1 MPLELRIEPR
11 TLTGSRESRRLRRKG
26 MVPGILY
33 GRGGEVA
40 VMINEH
46 HFMTTVG
53 YNASAGIVKLSLPGA
68 KPVNCIVKEVQW
80 NSVNDKPVH
89 IDFLRVLPS
98 QMITVHVPL
107 HLEGN
112 PRGVLQ
118 GGILDHML
126 HEIEVTVKA
135 SDIPPHISVDV
146 SSLEIGDSIHV
157 SGIDVPAGMTV
168 DMPGDPVIASVI
180 MPRIMKGAAVEAEA
194 EAAPEAADSG
204 EGQ

>member
-1 MPLELRIEPR
+1 MPLELNVEPR

-33 GRGGEVA
+33 GRGGELP

-46 HFMTTVG
+46 HFMTTIG
-53 YNASAGIVKLSLPGA
+53 YNASAGIIKLCLTGE

-80 NSVNDKPVH
+80 NSINDTPMH

-98 QMITVHVPL
+98 QMITVHVPV
-107 HLEGN
+107 HIEGS
-112 PRGVLQ
+112 PKGVLQ

-126 HEIEVTVKA
+126 HEVEVTVKA
-135 SDIPPHISVDV
+135 SDIPPYITVDV
-146 SSLEIGDSIHV
+146 SALGIGDSIHV
-157 SGIDVPAGMTV
+157 SGIVLPRGMTIE
-168 DMPGDPVIASVI
+168 MPGDPVVASVI
-180 MPRIMKGAAVEAEA
+180 VPRALKSSVSESETEAE
-194 EAAPEAADSG
+194 EAAESG